1 MQFMNKSFRLI
12 PWTSS
17 VDSFHKNSKKKRGK
31 KKKLDIFNESV
42 ERMQNHHKHR
52 SNSKIVYKPIYEQ
65 IIQTNSVNQIDWFTE
80 KKIGPIHEQNI

>member
-1 MQFMNKSFRLI
+1 MNQL
-12 PWTSS
+12 
-17 VDSFHKNSKKKRGK
+17 
-31 KKKLDIFNESV
+31 
-42 ERMQNHHKHR
+42 KHR